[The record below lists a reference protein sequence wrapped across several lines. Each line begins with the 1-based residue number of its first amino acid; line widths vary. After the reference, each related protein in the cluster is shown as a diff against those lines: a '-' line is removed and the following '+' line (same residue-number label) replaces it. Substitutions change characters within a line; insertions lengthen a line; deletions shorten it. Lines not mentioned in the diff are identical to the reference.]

1 MKLINDPERIKILEE
16 ILEDIKL
23 KIDFENFEKL
33 KGEVDYILSS
43 NMCLKDFI
51 IKSSDNINKEY
62 FSYPVLVRKILEK
75 ENFTMVRYQDGEWTC
90 MLKIEPH
97 FTNKIPKYGPEV
109 DKLGDD
115 LLSII
120 KENPEY
126 YISVSAGTF
135 YERSALVWP
144 YIKKI
149 KNLFVGEIF
158 RRKSVEEGLDD
169 FIEALKG
176 RKVIV
181 VGPSWFGP
189 LKELFDHIHIVS
201 PLMNPK
207 NKLEFIGFKEEEMIK
222 LEQNVSEQI
231 NIYKYENPV
240 VLYSCAASAKIM
252 SHNFYKKYGK
262 TITQIDM
269 GAIWDPY
276 CGKKTRPYHEKVL
289 NRIKK

>member
-1 MKLINDPERIKILEE
+1 MTLINDPERIKILEE

-33 KGEVDYILSS
+33 KSEVDYILSS
-43 NMCLKDFI
+43 NICLKDFI

-62 FSYPVLVRKILEK
+62 FSYPVLVKKIIEK

-97 FTNKIPKYGPEV
+97 FANKISKYGPEV

-115 LLSII
+115 LLNII
-120 KENPEY
+120 KENPDY
-126 YISVSAGTF
+126 YISVNAGTF
-135 YERSALVWP
+135 YERSSLVWP
-144 YIKKI
+144 YVKKI

-169 FIEALKG
+169 FIEALSS
-176 RKVIV
+176 RRVIV
-181 VGPSWFGP
+181 VGPSWFVS
-189 LKELFDHIHIVS
+189 LKDFFDHVHIVS
-201 PLMNPK
+201 SLTI
-207 NKLEFIGFKEEEMIK
+207 LKEEEIIK
-222 LEQNVSEQI
+222 LEKNVSEQI
-231 NIYKYENPV
+231 NIYKDENPV
-240 VLYSCAASAKIM
+240 ILYSCSIPAKIM

-289 NRIKK
+289 IRIEK

>member
-1 MKLINDPERIKILEE
+1 
-16 ILEDIKL
+16 
-23 KIDFENFEKL
+23 
-33 KGEVDYILSS
+33 
-43 NMCLKDFI
+43 
-51 IKSSDNINKEY
+51 
-62 FSYPVLVRKILEK
+62 
-75 ENFTMVRYQDGEWTC
+75 MVRYQDGEWTC

-115 LLSII
+115 LLNII

-126 YISVSAGTF
+126 YISVNAGTF

-169 FIEALKG
+169 FIEALSS
-176 RKVIV
+176 RRVIV

-189 LKELFDHIHIVS
+189 LKELFDHVHIVS

-207 NKLEFIGFKEEEMIK
+207 NKLEFIGFKEEEIIK
-222 LEQNVSEQI
+222 LEKNVSEQI
-231 NIYKYENPV
+231 NIYKDENPV
-240 VLYSCAASAKIM
+240 ILYSCAAPAKIM

-289 NRIKK
+289 NRLKK

>member
-1 MKLINDPERIKILEE
+1 MTLINDPERIKILEE

-97 FTNKIPKYGPEV
+97 FTNKIPKYGIEV
-109 DKLGDD
+109 DKLGDEM
-115 LLSII
+115 LKII
-120 KENPEY
+120 QSNPEY
-126 YISVSAGTF
+126 YVSVNAGTF
-135 YERSALVWP
+135 HERSALVWP

>member
-1 MKLINDPERIKILEE
+1 MTLINDPERIKILEE

-201 PLMNPK
+201 PLINAK
-207 NKLEFIGFKEEEMIK
+207 KEFIGFKEEEIIK
-222 LEQNVSEQI
+222 LEKNVSEQI
-231 NIYKYENPV
+231 DIHKDENPV
-240 VLYSCAASAKIM
+240 VLYSCSIPAKIM

-262 TITQIDM
+262 NITQIDM

-289 NRIKK
+289 NRLKK

>member
-1 MKLINDPERIKILEE
+1 MKLINDSERIKILEK
-16 ILEDIKL
+16 ILEEIKL
-23 KIDFENFEKL
+23 KIDLETFEKV
-33 KGEVDYILSS
+33 KNEIDYILSS
-43 NMCLKDFI
+43 SMCLKDFI

-62 FSYPVLVRKILEK
+62 FSYPVLVKKILEK

-97 FTNKIPKYGPEV
+97 FTNKIPKYGLEI
-109 DKLGDD
+109 DHLGDV
-115 LLSII
+115 LLDII

-126 YISVSAGTF
+126 YVSVNAGTF
-135 YERSALVWP
+135 HERSALVWP
-144 YIKKI
+144 YIKKL

-169 FIEALKG
+169 FIEALSS
-176 RKVIV
+176 RRVIV

-189 LKELFDHIHIVS
+189 LKDLFDHIHILS

-207 NKLEFIGFKEEEMIK
+207 NKFIGFKEEEIIK
-222 LEQNVSEQI
+222 LEKNVSDQI
-231 NIYKYENPV
+231 GIYKDENPV
-240 VLYSCAASAKIM
+240 ILYSCSIPAKIM
-252 SHNFYKKYGK
+252 SHNFYKKYGN